1 MENRS
6 EELASLFLAML
17 MVALLEMVFGAH
29 ERIDDLEGEV
39 YGG

>member
-1 MENRS
+1 VENRS
-6 EELASLFLAML
+6 EELASLFLVML
-17 MVALLEMVFGAH
+17 IVALIEAVFGAH

>member
-6 EELASLFLAML
+6 DLASLYLVML
-17 MVALLEMVFGAH
+17 MIALLEMVFGAH